1 MGIIRVTLAVH
12 AECSISAI
20 LGNSK
25 EYLSSSRGGV
35 RSRFPSHR
43 PRRNFLNRGGGN
55 VFHPF
60 PFLLYKSL
68 NPGWTESVRDAQG
81 PPLLTLPSSP
91 PSSPSCTVSLIN
103 AINIYRVPGNSS
115 AAGTSLEEMNDITSQ
130 VYSWVEG
137 SPWASSSMS
146 LIGGATHPSVCHIAF
161 GHV

>member
-1 MGIIRVTLAVH
+1 M
-12 AECSISAI
+12 
-20 LGNSK
+20 
-25 EYLSSSRGGV
+25 SSSRGGV

-55 VFHPF
+55 VFHPL
-60 PFLLYKSL
+60 PLLLYKSL

-81 PPLLTLPSSP
+81 PPLLTLPSGPPSP
-91 PSSPSCTVSLIN
+91 PSCTGSLIN

-115 AAGTSLEEMNDITSQ
+115 AAGTSLEEMNDVTSQ
-130 VYSWVEG
+130 VYSWVAG
-137 SPWASSSMS
+137 SPWAASSLS